1 VQYSHLYC
9 IFEESVR
16 RRNREQET
24 EDHAEH
30 HEEDE
35 EDYEEDHEVDYY
47 DNYPQYRKK
56 YPWKDKD
63 EEYFLK
69 AFKSLEEIFIVG
81 KNRNMVLRLLESYM
95 QTNFG
100 RLTQRN
106 PLWKVPMW
114 RLVQNLDSLNDT
126 SRV

>member
-1 VQYSHLYC
+1 M
-9 IFEESVR
+9 FEESVR

-24 EDHAEH
+24 EVHAEH

-35 EDYEEDHEVDYY
+35 EDYEEDYEVDYY
-47 DNYPQYRKK
+47 DNCPQYRKK
-56 YPWKDKD
+56 DPWKDKD

-69 AFKSLEEIFIVG
+69 AFESLEEIFIVG
-81 KNRNMVLRLLESYM
+81 KSRNMVLRLLESYM

-106 PLWKVPMW
+106 PLWKVPKW
-114 RLVQNLDSLNDT
+114 RLVQNLNSLNDT